1 MSENLAVQGK
11 FNSRIGVA
19 VILGNT
25 AAWADFALYAYF
37 GTVLS
42 KRFFPFTNYS
52 EAYISYFIIF
62 AIAFLFRPI
71 GASIAGDFADRHGRK
86 NTLLATVILS
96 SITTTIIGCLP
107 SYAEIGIWSPILLA
121 VFRILQTMS
130 VAAEPT
136 NSSALLLEY
145 AAPNRR
151 GFITSCVMT
160 GVFLGFLFGIILY
173 LLVTLLMS
181 SEQVELWGWRLPFL
195 ISLPI
200 GAIVSQFLWGT
211 EESPVFLHR
220 KETNQIPEHP
230 LRLVR
235 EEYKMTVLVA
245 FGYSIM
251 MAVGNYFL
259 VGFMPSFLVHDIHVS
274 LEASNLYISLALIVS
289 IILIPPM
296 GYLSDRYGRRPI
308 ISIGAVAFVV
318 FSYPMLYMMSTGN
331 QALIIVAMVIYGI
344 ALAPTAA
351 VMATAIAEMF
361 PFEARCTGTAIG
373 YNLALVLFGGT
384 TPIIAEAL
392 LKYTGNYDLIFWY
405 ISLTAVIHLIFI
417 VVSKETYKNNID

>member
-1 MSENLAVQGK
+1 MDNTLRPQK
-11 FNSRIGVA
+11 FNRRIGVA

-42 KRFFPFTNYS
+42 KRFFPFSNYS

-71 GASIAGDFADRHGRK
+71 GASIAGGFADRRGRK
-86 NTLLATVILS
+86 NTLLATVIFS
-96 SITTTIIGCLP
+96 SLTTTIIGCLP
-107 SYAEIGIWSPILLA
+107 SYAEVGIWSPILLA
-121 VFRILQTMS
+121 IFRILQTMS

-145 AAPNRR
+145 SADNRR

-160 GVFLGFLFGIILY
+160 GVFLGFLLGIVLY
-173 LLVTLLMS
+173 LLVSAFMTDA
-181 SEQVELWGWRLPFL
+181 QVAEWGWRIPFL
-195 ISLPI
+195 ISLPV
-200 GAIVSQFLWGT
+200 GAVVAQFLYHT
-211 EESPVFLHR
+211 EESPVFLER
-220 KETNQIPEHP
+220 KKNNHIAAHP
-230 LRLVR
+230 LRLVSQK
-235 EEYKMTVLVA
+235 YKMTVLVA

-259 VGFMPSFLVHDIHVS
+259 VGFLPSYFVHNIHLSLVATNV
-274 LEASNLYISLALIVS
+274 YISIALVVS
-289 IILIPPM
+289 IILIPLM
-296 GYLSDRYGRRPI
+296 GYWSDVHGRKPI
-308 ISIGAVAFVV
+308 IALGAIAFIV
-318 FSYPMLYMMSTGN
+318 FSYPMLYLINTGHEG
-331 QALIIVAMVIYGI
+331 LIITAMIIYGI

-373 YNLALVLFGGT
+373 YNVALVLFGGT
-384 TPIIAEAL
+384 TPIISEAL
-392 LKYTGNYDLIFWY
+392 LKYTNNSHLIFWY
-405 ISLTAVIHLIFI
+405 ISLTAIIHLIFI
-417 VVSKETYKNNID
+417 IVSKETYKNSID

>member
-1 MSENLAVQGK
+1 MAEVIRPEK
-11 FNSRIGVA
+11 FDRRIGIA

-42 KRFFPFTNYS
+42 KRFFPFSNYS

-62 AIAFLFRPI
+62 ALAFLFRPI
-71 GASIAGDFADRHGRK
+71 GASIAGGFADRRGRK

-96 SITTTIIGCLP
+96 SIITTLIGCLP
-107 SYAEIGIWSPILLA
+107 SYAQVGIWSPILLA

-130 VAAEPT
+130 IAAEPT

-145 AAPNRR
+145 AADNRR

-160 GVFLGFLFGIILY
+160 GVFLGFLLGVFLY
-173 LLVTLLMS
+173 LIVTVFLS
-181 SEQVELWGWRLPFL
+181 AAQVAAWGWRIPFL

-200 GAIVSQFLWGT
+200 GAIVAQFLYGT
-211 EESPVFLHR
+211 NESPVFLER
-220 KETNQIPEHP
+220 KNNNEIASHP

-235 EEYKMTVLVA
+235 REYKMTVLVA

-259 VGFMPSFLVHDIHVS
+259 VGFLPSYFVHDIHVS
-274 LEASNLYISLALIVS
+274 LTASNIYISIALIVS
-289 IILIPPM
+289 IILIPIM
-296 GYLSDRYGRRPI
+296 GYCSDIFGRRPI
-308 ISIGAVAFVV
+308 IALGALTFIV
-318 FSYPMLYMMSTGN
+318 FSYPMLYLINTGN
-331 QALIIVAMVIYGI
+331 ESLIILAMVLYGF

-373 YNLALVLFGGT
+373 YNVALVLFGGT
-384 TPIIAEAL
+384 TPIIAEAIMKYSNNSHL
-392 LKYTGNYDLIFWY
+392 LFWY
-405 ISLTAVIHLIFI
+405 ITLTAVIHLIFI
-417 VVSKETYKNNID
+417 IVSKETYKNKIS